1 MKNLLKVCKIIRAH
15 RQQYKLH
22 LEIPKS
28 SQVSVVLKDCV
39 YKVLLLVNLPS
50 NNLYIRT
57 KYLKYI
63 LHKLFG
69 FYSIIST

>member
-28 SQVSVVLKDCV
+28 SQVSFG
-39 YKVLLLVNLPS
+39 
-50 NNLYIRT
+50 T
-57 KYLKYI
+57 KRLRI
-63 LHKLFG
+63 QSL
-69 FYSIIST
+69 IIGKFAVK

>member
-28 SQVSVVLKDCV
+28 SQVSFG
-39 YKVLLLVNLPS
+39 
-50 NNLYIRT
+50 T
-57 KYLKYI
+57 KRLRI
-63 LHKLFG
+63 QSL
-69 FYSIIST
+69 IIDKFAIK